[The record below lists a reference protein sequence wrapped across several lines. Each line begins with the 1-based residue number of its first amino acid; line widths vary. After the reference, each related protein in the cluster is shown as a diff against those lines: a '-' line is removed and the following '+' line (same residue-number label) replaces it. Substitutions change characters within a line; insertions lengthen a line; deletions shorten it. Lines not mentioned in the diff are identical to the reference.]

1 MRVVDSSAWIEWL
14 IDSPL
19 AVRLAGAIPEK
30 QELIVPTIVQMEMC
44 KWLMR
49 EKGEEAAERFISYT
63 TECLVVELG
72 TEIAWDAAEVSRSFK
87 LSTADAIIYATARF
101 LDADLLTCDRH
112 FENLPHVV
120 YIPKPGAEA

>member
-19 AVRLAGAIPEK
+19 ASRLAGEIPETH
-30 QELIVPTIVQMEMC
+30 ELIVPTIIQMEMC

-49 EKGEEAAERFISYT
+49 EKGEESADRFISYT

-72 TEIAWDAAEVSRSFK
+72 TEIALDAAEVSRRFQ
-87 LSTADAIIYATARF
+87 LSSTDAIIYATARL

-112 FENLPHVV
+112 FEHLPHVTYV
-120 YIPKPGAEA
+120 QKSGAEH

>member
-1 MRVVDSSAWIEWL
+1 MRIVDSSAWVEWL

-19 AVRLAGAIPEK
+19 ASHLAGELPETH
-30 QELIVPTIVQMEMC
+30 ELIVPTIVQMEMC

-49 EKGEEAAERFISYT
+49 EKGQEPAERFISYT
-63 TECLVVELG
+63 TECVVVELS
-72 TEIAWDAAEVSRSFK
+72 TEIALEAAEVSRRFK
-87 LSTADAIIYATARF
+87 LSTADAIIYATARL